1 MLLFLV
7 VGRAPA
13 VLALTLLVLVY
24 LAFIEVRKL
33 EVSRTV
39 KLWWVLLVLPP
50 PLPRLPG
57 AAVLGRSQAR
67 GAGMMQPRARRPR
80 KVVLGVVAAILLVAL
95 VASRTIQRQGQK
107 VDQRQAIVI
116 AEKAAGI
123 DADQEVVRFLR
134 TGVQERSH
142 WAVAL
147 SMRQPDGSLKL
158 HSTVLIDA
166 TSGQVVQLTP
176 AE

>member
-1 MLLFLV
+1 M
-7 VGRAPA
+7 
-13 VLALTLLVLVY
+13 
-24 LAFIEVRKL
+24 
-33 EVSRTV
+33 
-39 KLWWVLLVLPP
+39 
-50 PLPRLPG
+50 
-57 AAVLGRSQAR
+57 
-67 GAGMMQPRARRPR
+67 
-80 KVVLGVVAAILLVAL
+80 
-95 VASRTIQRQGQK
+95 QRQGQK

-134 TGVQERSH
+134 NRVQERSH

-166 TSGQVVQLTP
+166 TNGQVVQLTRGG
-176 AE
+176 